1 MIEPTALESTAL
13 EEARLA
19 TLVGHIVYLGLSLVY
34 HAALASR
41 VLVWIFR
48 SARGALCLMLIRLFG
63 CALRA
68 ARLDANFSKFT
79 LFSHKIT
86 SAWHL

>member
-41 VLVWIFR
+41 VLVWIFE
-48 SARGALCLMLIRLFG
+48 
-63 CALRA
+63 LRA
-68 ARLDANFSKFT
+68 GRCA
-79 LFSHKIT
+79 
-86 SAWHL
+86 